1 MAPSVLIS
9 YPVGGAARVAGMTS
23 AAVYIY
29 WLIVL
34 VWLSVLGVVLYFY
47 LRNPQTFGT
56 VRALLA
62 VLAIDTLRNIV
73 ENVYFGLYFGGQYG
87 VFPQELVALLGRPGL
102 LIMPKLLNV
111 AAGALVLTILLL
123 RWLPEAMRQ
132 RRAADDRAAHLGEL
146 AATDPMTGLS
156 NRRAFT
162 ERAEAEIAR
171 CRRHQRPLALLMID
185 IDRFKAIN
193 DEHGHEVGDEAI
205 VALANICQCRVR
217 ESDLVARLGGE
228 EFGVLLPETDLA
240 AARALAETLRDAIS
254 AHRIAVLEGD
264 LMFTV
269 SIGVSALTDGR
280 LDTLMKHADLALY
293 EAKHGGRDRTCVF
306 APALQAA
313 GA

>member
-1 MAPSVLIS
+1 VL
-9 YPVGGAARVAGMTS
+9 TS

-47 LRNPQTFGT
+47 VRNPHTFGT
-56 VRALLA
+56 ARVLLA

-73 ENVYFGLYFGGQYG
+73 ENVYFGAYFGAQYG
-87 VFPQELVALLGRPGL
+87 TFPQELVGLLGRPEL
-102 LIMPKLLNV
+102 LILPKLFNV

-132 RRAADDRAAHLGEL
+132 RRAADDHAAELGEL

-156 NRRAFT
+156 NRRDFSA
-162 ERAEAEIAR
+162 RAEAEIAR
-171 CRRHQRPLALLMID
+171 CRRHQRPLTLLMID

-193 DEHGHEVGDEAI
+193 DEHGHAIGDEAI
-205 VALANICQCRVR
+205 VALAEVCRRRVR
-217 ESDLVARLGGE
+217 ESDLIARVGGE
-228 EFGVLLPETDLA
+228 EFAVLLPETDRA
-240 AARALAETLRDAIS
+240 AAHALAETLRDAVS

-264 LMFTV
+264 LMITV
-269 SIGVSALTDGR
+269 SIGVSVLTDGT
-280 LDTLMKHADLALY
+280 LDTLMKQADLALY
-293 EAKHGGRDRTCVF
+293 EAKRSGRDRTCVF
-306 APALQAA
+306 APELQAA